1 MYKKDIEIN
10 AENKEIQLDYISIKK
25 KLKQARKNKKL
36 TQPQLAEITGIS
48 QGRIST
54 CLNEEKSDF
63 FTFEQMYKM
72 CSALGLS
79 MDELTGLDSIN
90 DTKNKL
96 TPRKLCKVILEAYTH
111 FNEYG
116 LDFIDT
122 DIDEYFTAADP
133 SNSPLATNGLV
144 MQKIKK
150 HAIVFKI
157 GCGLEE
163 KNRLADGSYLVYA
176 ENQAVVRIN
185 SFLDHLIK
193 LDKLRLDGSIDTED
207 FNLLVEKRLA
217 DIPDE

>member
-1 MYKKDIEIN
+1 MDEKNIEIN
-10 AENKEIQLDYISIKK
+10 TEEKEIQLDYISIKK
-25 KLKQARKNKKL
+25 KLKDSMEDKI
-36 TQPQLAEITGIS
+36 TQVQLAKITGIP
-48 QGRIST
+48 QGRISS
-54 CLNEEKSDF
+54 CLNKDNSNF
-63 FTFEQMYKM
+63 FTFEQVYKI
-72 CSALGLS
+72 CSALDLS

-96 TPRKLCKVILEAYTH
+96 TPRKLCKAILEAYTH

-122 DIDEYFTAADP
+122 DIEECFSTTNP
-133 SNSPLATNGLV
+133 SNYSLDANGLV

-163 KNRLADGSYLVYA
+163 KNRLADGSYLVDA
-176 ENQAVVRIN
+176 ENQAVIRIN
-185 SFLDHLIK
+185 VFLDHLIK
-193 LDKLRLDGSIDTED
+193 LDKLRIDGSIDNED
-207 FNLLVEKRLA
+207 FKLLVEKRLA